1 MGICGS
7 RLYLMSIF
15 FFFFFSISSLPGW
28 SAWFLNSLVSRGTFG
43 NGTIRIRK
51 RRIIKKWNERDEVAG
66 EHARWRGRPK
76 GGLYVYV
83 YSLYSRENKWK
94 KNKFIFLEKY
104 FLNKYIDDPAQS
116 IRWSSTFFLLFFFF
130 FFLYPSPMLTHS
142 LLPNNFPNDLEFMQ
156 LMTRSRLDRQ
166 TELYALSSCNSH
178 SSWDRKQDQVFFLL
192 W

>member
-1 MGICGS
+1 MKWK
-7 RLYLMSIF
+7 
-15 FFFFFSISSLPGW
+15 GW
-28 SAWFLNSLVSRGTFG
+28 G
-43 NGTIRIRK
+43 
-51 RRIIKKWNERDEVAG
+51 G

-178 SSWDRKQDQVFFLL
+178 SSWDRKQDHVFFLVMVIL
-192 W
+192 RKIVGTNQNISSFMTLNVIWYARLKSKITFK

>member
-7 RLYLMSIF
+7 RLYLMSIFF

-51 RRIIKKWNERDEVAG
+51 RRIIKKWNERDEVVSMLGG
-66 EHARWRGRPK
+66 E
-76 GGLYVYV
+76 GGQKEGYMCTSILY
-83 YSLYSRENKWK
+83 
-94 KNKFIFLEKY
+94 ILEKISGRKTS
-104 FLNKYIDDPAQS
+104 L
-116 IRWSSTFFLLFFFF
+116 FFLKNTFWTSILMIRRNR
-130 FFLYPSPMLTHS
+130 YDDQAHS
-142 LLPNNFPNDLEFMQ
+142 SFSFSFSSSCTQVQCWLILLLPNNFPNDLEFMQ

-178 SSWDRKQDQVFFLL
+178 SSWDRKQDHVFLL